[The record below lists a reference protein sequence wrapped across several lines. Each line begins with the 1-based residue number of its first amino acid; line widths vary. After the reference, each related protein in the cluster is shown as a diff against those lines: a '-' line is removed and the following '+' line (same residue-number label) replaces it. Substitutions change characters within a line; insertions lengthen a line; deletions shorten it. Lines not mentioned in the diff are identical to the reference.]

1 MQASIAR
8 HENYFLYRLFFRKFT
23 SKKMILQLPIQ
34 LSMWCTSLCELI
46 NNNQKQ
52 SNLSLTMLKSI
63 GLSGNEFFAKP
74 CQKKIVCSSD
84 LNSTFGTNA
93 WAILKTLFDN
103 LRSNSLLSRKTK
115 TKLRKL
121 HIFSGSLWERSLSE
135 IGFPK
140 FTKKMEFKLSSNKEI
155 KNFAAI

>member
-1 MQASIAR
+1 
-8 HENYFLYRLFFRKFT
+8 
-23 SKKMILQLPIQ
+23 
-34 LSMWCTSLCELI
+34 
-46 NNNQKQ
+46 
-52 SNLSLTMLKSI
+52 MLKSI

-103 LRSNSLLSRKTK
+103 LRSNSPLSRKTK

-135 IGFPK
+135 IGFPN
-140 FTKKMEFKLSSNKEI
+140 FTKKWSSNFRAKKKSKI
-155 KNFAAI
+155 SLLFRQFTTTIVQLDTKKTIALQGLVSL